1 MKQFLLG
8 LSISFAFIL
17 GCVTAAAV
25 TSQADAQG
33 QATAPSGG
41 TECFAATTW
50 YVTGKQ
56 LNAGEMPQ
64 TVRIPAG
71 WQVVGAGASE
81 GSSIVMLCRGL

>member
-25 TSQADAQG
+25 TSQAGAEG
-33 QATAPSGG
+33 QANAPTSGA
-41 TECFAATTW
+41 ECFATTTW

-81 GSSIVMLCRGL
+81 GSASLMLCRGL